1 MRIRTIKPEFWRS
14 DDIAALSIEDRLLF
28 IGLWSYVDDSGVGE
42 DKLAAI
48 CADLFAPDMERDAP
62 EVFARVQR
70 GLTELSV
77 RGLIIR
83 YTVQGKRYIAIP
95 TWKKHQRINRPSK
108 SRFPGPEQADTPS
121 EQAKQGCSCKVS
133 EDSVS
138 PHANYPLGTGEQGNR
153 GTGEEESAIGIADD
167 DGAAAEPKPEDT
179 PTADLAPV
187 DRPEVEALC
196 QHLADRIEAN
206 GSKRPTVTKRW
217 RDAARLMID
226 RDGRTVEQ
234 IRGAIDWATNDEFW
248 RANIL
253 SMPKLRERYD
263 QLRLQ
268 AQRRRPANGHQP
280 GQPRLSTTDQRVAAG
295 LALAE
300 RLRAQEQQRPR
311 LEIAS

>member
-14 DDIAALSIEDRLLF
+14 DDIAALAIEDRLLF

-48 CADLFAPDMERDAP
+48 CADLFAPDMEVDAQ

-83 YTVQGKRYIAIP
+83 YTVQGKRYLAIP

-108 SRFPGPEQADTPS
+108 SRFPGPEQADSPS
-121 EQAKQGCSCKVS
+121 EQAKQRCSCKVNEGS
-133 EDSVS
+133 LS

-153 GTGEEESAIGIADD
+153 GTGEKESAISIADAD
-167 DGAAAEPKPEDT
+167 EAAAEPEPEDT
-179 PTADLAPV
+179 PTANLAPV

-217 RDAARLMID
+217 RDAARLMLD

-234 IRGAIDWATNDEFW
+234 IHAAIDWCQNDEFW

-268 AQRRRPANGHQP
+268 ARRSHANPNRP
-280 GQPRLSTTDQRVAAG
+280 STTDQRVAAG
-295 LALAE
+295 LALAA
-300 RLRAQEQQRPR
+300 RLRAQEQQHPH